1 LIETSLIWVKNK
13 HLFFNF
19 YGWGKQKRKQY
30 KGFVKERVPREMHAM
45 DSINI
50 NYWKVFPFRWYVYS
64 LWWL

>member
-19 YGWGKQKRKQY
+19 YGWGKQKWKQY

-50 NYWKVFPFRWYVYS
+50 NY
-64 LWWL
+64 